1 MAFCFVVFFDTNTLL
16 FRSVMKMLGT
26 LRLAEFNV
34 FVFLKTFLNYLAVQQ
49 QQINVYTIRKM
60 VLLCGNRSGKPLKKK
75 NQIDRFIL
83 ILYL

>member
-75 NQIDRFIL
+75 KQIDRFIL